1 MVDLIDPYGN
11 KLIKSQ
17 EDVLEELKE
26 IAPAN
31 KEEEEIFIR
40 EFGKALKRIHQ
51 KEAIKGIKNDFNNTF
66 KENAQDRM
74 MSDGFTEDRSWRR
87 IARIP
92 KPMLRRAKDIWGE
105 DVLEN
110 DAKFKEAFIED
121 EDGQL
126 CLTVDRKT
134 I

>member
-1 MVDLIDPYGN
+1 MAELVDPFGN
-11 KLIKSQ
+11 KLVKSQ

-26 IAPAN
+26 IAPTT
-31 KEEEEIFIR
+31 KEEEAIFVKKFS
-40 EFGKALKRIHQ
+40 EALLRIHQ
-51 KEAIKGIKNDFNNTF
+51 KEAINGIKNDFNNTF

-74 MSDGFTEDRSWRR
+74 MSDGFTEDKTWRR

-92 KPMLRRAKDIWGE
+92 KKMLRRARDIYGD
-105 DVLEN
+105 DVLED

-126 CLTVDRKT
+126 CLTVDKRT

>member
-1 MVDLIDPYGN
+1 MVDLVDPMGN
-11 KLIKSQ
+11 KLVKSQ
-17 EDVLEELKE
+17 DDVLEELKE
-26 IAPAN
+26 IAPTT
-31 KEEEEIFIR
+31 KEEEEIFVR
-40 EFGKALKRIHQ
+40 EFSKALLRIHQ
-51 KEAIKGIKNDFNNTF
+51 KEAINGIENDFNNTF

-74 MSDGFTEDRSWRR
+74 MSDGFTEDKTWRR

-92 KPMLRRAKDIWGE
+92 KKMLRRAKDIWGE

-126 CLTVDRKT
+126 CLTVDKKT

>member
-1 MVDLIDPYGN
+1 MADLVDPMGN
-11 KLIKSQ
+11 KLVKSQ

-26 IAPAN
+26 IAPTT
-31 KEEEEIFIR
+31 KEEEAIFVKKFS
-40 EFGKALKRIHQ
+40 EALLRIHQ
-51 KEAIKGIKNDFNNTF
+51 KEAINGIKEDFNNTF

-74 MSDGFTEDRSWRR
+74 MSDGFTEDKTWRR

-92 KPMLRRAKDIWGE
+92 KKMLRRARDIYGD
-105 DVLEN
+105 DVLED

-126 CLTVDRKT
+126 CLTVDKKT